1 MLCPKMGPQMA
12 VVVMIMSEQEDSD
25 HDGCWI
31 NRIKAQHSSRILLI
45 RFYLLG
51 KVLPLLSPLK
61 AHYLQAG
68 YLGPDYSNS
77 LHQIKDSHHAI
88 SLLSCQAVALH
99 YSEAAPQM
107 DSRNKPFLCT
117 Q

>member
-1 MLCPKMGPQMA
+1 MPKMGPQMA
-12 VVVMIMSEQEDSD
+12 VVLMIMFEQEDSD
-25 HDGCWI
+25 HDVCCI
-31 NRIKAQHSSRILLI
+31 NRIKAQYSSGILLI

-51 KVLPLLSPLK
+51 KALPLLSSPK

-68 YLGPDYSNS
+68 YLSPDYSNS

-88 SLLSCQAVALH
+88 SLLSCQAVTLY

-107 DSRNKPFLCT
+107 DSRNKLFLT
-117 Q
+117 TH

>member
-25 HDGCWI
+25 RDGCWI

-51 KVLPLLSPLK
+51 KVQPLL
-61 AHYLQAG
+61 
-68 YLGPDYSNS
+68 
-77 LHQIKDSHHAI
+77 
-88 SLLSCQAVALH
+88 
-99 YSEAAPQM
+99 
-107 DSRNKPFLCT
+107 
-117 Q
+117 